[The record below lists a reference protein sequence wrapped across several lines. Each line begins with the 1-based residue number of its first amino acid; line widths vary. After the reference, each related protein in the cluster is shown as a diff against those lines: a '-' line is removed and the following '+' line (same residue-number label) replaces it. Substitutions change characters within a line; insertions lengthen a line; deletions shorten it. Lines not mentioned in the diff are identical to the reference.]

1 MFSPRFK
8 AYFSGVGISSPR
20 IGTRFPEDGTSCPSF
35 RADFYRVET
44 IKMKKSGLQMTS
56 GTFEDH
62 FGFNKSSAVEVLG
75 DEFLDLFGI
84 AFNLTPQP
92 LVVEGTEL
100 GNDAVDHRR

>member
-1 MFSPRFK
+1 
-8 AYFSGVGISSPR
+8 
-20 IGTRFPEDGTSCPSF
+20 
-35 RADFYRVET
+35 
-44 IKMKKSGLQMTS
+44 MTS

-100 GNDAVDHRR
+100 GDDAVDHRRREDIMFLEDLALLFEAGGRSDTGIRQLR